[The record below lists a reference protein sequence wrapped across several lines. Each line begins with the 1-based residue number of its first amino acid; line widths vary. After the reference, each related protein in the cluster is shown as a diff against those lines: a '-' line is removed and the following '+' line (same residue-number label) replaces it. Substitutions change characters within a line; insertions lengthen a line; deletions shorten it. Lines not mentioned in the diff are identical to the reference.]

1 MTMKKIALFFS
12 LLFILSCSNTP
23 PTKTDLYLYFD
34 YTEGQDYASRIEED
48 AATYLELLEISELGS
63 PNYGTVRMY
72 PLYDVS
78 SAKSKSAKLKAGKS
92 EMEGNKYIRD
102 KEIDKFKTKLLELL
116 ETLNE
121 ENKGKSLDNSH
132 IYLPICKGIKKLNK
146 SDANRK
152 VMVIYSDMLENSD
165 LANFH
170 SKKRDFEKW
179 KINFE
184 AACDCEDTSDLEIF
198 VVYPVDK
205 NNDSKIQVAAEFWS
219 EYLMDKGMDEDGFH
233 FETTIDI

>member
-1 MTMKKIALFFS
+1 MKKLSLF
-12 LLFILSCSNTP
+12 LCILFVLSCSTTP
-23 PTKTDLYLYFD
+23 PVKTDLYLYFD
-34 YTEGQDYASRIEED
+34 YTEGQDYRTRIVED
-48 AATYLELLEISELGS
+48 AEAYLELLGISEMGS

-78 SAKSKSAKLKAGKS
+78 SARSKSVKLKAGKS

-102 KEIDKFKTKLLELL
+102 KEIDKFKTKLLDLL

-121 ENKGKSLDNSH
+121 ENSGKSLDNSH

-146 SDANRK
+146 SDASRK

-170 SKKRDFEKW
+170 SKNRDFEKW
-179 KINFE
+179 SLNFE
-184 AACDCEDTSDLEIF
+184 EACDCEDTSELEIF

-205 NNDSKIQVAAEFWS
+205 NNDSKIQVASEFWS
-219 EYLMDKGMDEDGFH
+219 EYLMSKGLDEDGFH
-233 FETTIDI
+233 FEPSIDL